1 MNILCVLETETL
13 HLMTTETGYN
23 GWKNYETW
31 AIALWLDNEQHT
43 YNFMR
48 ESATEAVSA
57 VLIEDDDFVFD
68 GKNKQA
74 LIQKASFKL
83 SDTIKDYIEE
93 NNPLAESEA
102 SVYGDLLNSAISE
115 ADFIEI
121 AEHYLE
127 EDLVEEALEHWD
139 FDAFYGRNLHNDD
152 EVEQIFVHTSFNL
165 EEE

>member
-1 MNILCVLETETL
+1 MTETN
-13 HLMTTETGYN
+13 GYN
-23 GWKNYETW
+23 GWKNYEIW

-43 YNFMR
+43 YNLMR
-48 ESATEAVSA
+48 ESATEAISS
-57 VLIEDDDFVFD
+57 VLIEDDNFVFD
-68 GKNKQA
+68 GKNKQE

-115 ADFIEI
+115 ADFREI

-127 EDLVEEALEHWD
+127 DDLVDEALENWD
-139 FDAFYGRNLHNDD
+139 FDVFYGGT
-152 EVEQIFVHTSFNL
+152 VEK
-165 EEE
+165 E